1 MKTSSGRLAVLVLL
15 ITPLLAFYPTV
26 ASAVT
31 VTVTVANNCL
41 CFNPSSVTIHPGD
54 TVRWTWSS
62 SGHSSTSGSP
72 GMPSGLWDS
81 GILNQGA
88 VFTQTFNNVGSFPYY
103 CTPHGAC
110 CNMVGMVTVVSNP
123 TPTPTPA
130 HAPFFAGEVPLA
142 NGVYYLQFSNGTPF
156 GYYTY
161 LTDPRFIFHFD
172 MGYEYWFD
180 ANDGHNGVYFYDF
193 MSNHFFYTSPSF
205 PFPDLYDF
213 SLGTVLYYLPDA
225 NNPGHYSQNPR
236 WFFNFATG
244 QWINL

>member
-1 MKTSSGRLAVLVLL
+1 MKTSPGRLAVLVLL
-15 ITPLLAFYPTV
+15 ITSLLAFYPTV
-26 ASAVT
+26 ASAAT

-41 CFNPSSVTIHPGD
+41 CFMPSSVTIHPGD

-110 CNMVGMVTVVSNP
+110 CNMVGTVTVVSNP

-130 HAPFFAGEVPLA
+130 HAPFFTGEVPLA

-180 ANDGHNGVYFYDF
+180 ANDGHNGIYFYDF

-225 NNPGHYSQNPR
+225 NNPGRYSQNPR

>member
-1 MKTSSGRLAVLVLL
+1 MKTSTGRLAVLLIL

-26 ASAVT
+26 ASAAT

-41 CFNPSSVTIHPGD
+41 CFMPSSVTIHPGD
-54 TVRWTWSS
+54 TVQWTWSS
-62 SGHSSTSGSP
+62 SGHSSTSGNP
-72 GMPSGLWDS
+72 GAPNGLWDS

-103 CTPHGAC
+103 CTPHGSC
-110 CNMVGMVTVVSNP
+110 CNMVGTVTVVSNP
-123 TPTPTPA
+123 TPTPSPTHP
-130 HAPFFAGEVPLA
+130 PFFTGEVPLA

-172 MGYEYWFD
+172 MGFEYWFD
-180 ANDGHNGVYFYDF
+180 ANDGHNGIYFYDF

-225 NNPGHYSQNPR
+225 NNPGRYSQNPR

>member
-1 MKTSSGRLAVLVLL
+1 MKSSSGRLTVLLML

-26 ASAVT
+26 ASAAT

-41 CFNPSSVTIHPGD
+41 CFMPSSVTIHPGD
-54 TVRWTWSS
+54 TVQWTWSS

-72 GMPSGLWDS
+72 GMPNGLWDS

-88 VFTQTFNNVGSFPYY
+88 VFTQTFNTVGSFPYY
-103 CTPHGAC
+103 CTPHGSC
-110 CNMVGMVTVVSNP
+110 CNMVGTVTVVSNP

-130 HAPFFAGEVPLA
+130 HAPFFTGEVPLA

-161 LTDPRFIFHFD
+161 LTDPRFIYHFD

-180 ANDGHNGVYFYDF
+180 ANDGHNGIFFYDF
-193 MSNHFFYTSPSF
+193 ISNHFFYTSPSF

>member
-1 MKTSSGRLAVLVLL
+1 MKTSTGRLAVLLIL

-26 ASAVT
+26 ASAAT

-41 CFNPSSVTIHPGD
+41 CFMPSSVTIHPGD
-54 TVRWTWSS
+54 TVQWTWSS
-62 SGHSSTSGSP
+62 SGHSSTSGNP
-72 GMPSGLWDS
+72 GAPNGLWDS

-103 CTPHGAC
+103 CTPHGSC
-110 CNMVGMVTVVSNP
+110 CNMVGTVTVVSNP
-123 TPTPTPA
+123 TPTPSPTPP
-130 HAPFFAGEVPLA
+130 PFFTGEVPLA

-172 MGYEYWFD
+172 MGFEYWFD
-180 ANDGHNGVYFYDF
+180 ANDGHNGIYFYDF

-225 NNPGHYSQNPR
+225 NNPGRYSQNPR

>member
-1 MKTSSGRLAVLVLL
+1 MKTSPGRLAVLVLL
-15 ITPLLAFYPTV
+15 ITSLLAFYPTV
-26 ASAVT
+26 ASAAT

-41 CFNPSSVTIHPGD
+41 CFMPSSVTIHPGD

-110 CNMVGMVTVVSNP
+110 CNMVGTVTVVSNP

-130 HAPFFAGEVPLA
+130 HAPFFTGEVPLA

-172 MGYEYWFD
+172 MGFEYWFD
-180 ANDGHNGVYFYDF
+180 ANDGHNGIYFYDF

-225 NNPGHYSQNPR
+225 NNPGRYSQNPR